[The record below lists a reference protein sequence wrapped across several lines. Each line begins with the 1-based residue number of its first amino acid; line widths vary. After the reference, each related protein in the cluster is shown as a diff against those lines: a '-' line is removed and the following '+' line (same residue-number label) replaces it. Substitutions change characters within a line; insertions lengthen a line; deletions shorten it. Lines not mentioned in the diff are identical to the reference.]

1 VISEILKEIT
11 LWFTNLGYWGVFLAC
26 LGIFPA
32 EIVIAMAGAIMPQNI
47 LEIAIVAALGE
58 VTGAY
63 LTYFVGYYF
72 SNKDFLKFLTKG
84 KGKVL
89 GVNEKSYNEG
99 YRSIQKKGVFY
110 ILITRF
116 VPWLRIVATLIG
128 GYVRLNIPL
137 FSLAVFGGT
146 IVYGYGF
153 ALLGAEIGF
162 NWDQI
167 KKIIDTFNNVSLGLI
182 FLGIIIY
189 IYLKRDR
196 LLNHGI
202 LKKIKEELRKNK
214 NRQEKK
220 G

>member
-1 VISEILKEIT
+1 MISEILKEIT

-47 LEIAIVAALGE
+47 LEIAIVAGLGE
-58 VTGAY
+58 LAGAY
-63 LTYFVGYYF
+63 FTYLVGYYF

-99 YRSIQKKGVFY
+99 YESVKRKGVFY

-116 VPWLRIVATLIG
+116 VPWLRVVATLIA
-128 GYVRLNIPL
+128 GYIKLNIPL

-146 IVYGYGF
+146 VVYGYVF
-153 ALLGAEIGF
+153 AYIGAEVGF
-162 NWDQI
+162 NWGQI
-167 KKIIDTFNNVSLGLI
+167 KKIIDTFNNTS
-182 FLGIIIY
+182 LGIIFI
-189 IYLKRDR
+189 IILLYLY
-196 LLNHGI
+196 LNREKLFDFNNGFLEK
-202 LKKIKEELRKNK
+202 LKEGFKKNK
-214 NRQEKK
+214 KE
-220 G
+220 

>member
-1 VISEILKEIT
+1 MISEILKEIT
-11 LWFTNLGYWGVFLAC
+11 LWFANLGYFGVFLAC

-58 VTGAY
+58 VAGAY

-72 SNKDFLKFLTKG
+72 SNKDFLKFLTEG

-99 YRSIQKKGVFY
+99 YKSVRKKGVFY

-137 FSLAVFGGT
+137 FSLAIFGGT

-153 ALLGAEIGF
+153 AYLGAEIGF
-162 NWDQI
+162 NWGQI
-167 KKIIDTFNNVSLGLI
+167 KKIIDTFNNVSLGII
-182 FLGIIIY
+182 FLGIILY
-189 IYLKRDR
+189 VYFNR
-196 LLNHGI
+196 
-202 LKKIKEELRKNK
+202 KKILNNHILRKIIKEIKKNK
-214 NRQEKK
+214 RENHQK
-220 G
+220 